1 MTQDW
6 THTEVEAIVS
16 DYFAMLGQDLRGEA
30 YSKSAHRAALKSAL
44 RGRSDGSIEWK
55 HQNISAVL
63 LDLGFP
69 YIPGYKP
76 RRNYQR
82 LLWETVAARLA
93 VDRALVTTVHEQI
106 EQPAP
111 APGAVMIPSTFD
123 DPPRPVVGG
132 GARTGEPRPSPFVP
146 RPGAPVD
153 YLARE
158 ARNRSLGAAGERLV
172 LEFEVGR
179 LRRLGAQRLA
189 ARVEHVAATQGDGIG
204 FDIRSFE
211 LDGRDRLIEVKTTA
225 FGKETPFFVTRN
237 ELACS
242 EASADRYHLYR
253 VFTFRRDPRLFTL
266 AGPLNKVCALEPTQ
280 YLGRVA

>member
-106 EQPAP
+106 EQPA
-111 APGAVMIPSTFD
+111 
-123 DPPRPVVGG
+123 
-132 GARTGEPRPSPFVP
+132 
-146 RPGAPVD
+146 
-153 YLARE
+153 
-158 ARNRSLGAAGERLV
+158 
-172 LEFEVGR
+172 
-179 LRRLGAQRLA
+179 
-189 ARVEHVAATQGDGIG
+189 
-204 FDIRSFE
+204 
-211 LDGRDRLIEVKTTA
+211 
-225 FGKETPFFVTRN
+225 
-237 ELACS
+237 
-242 EASADRYHLYR
+242 
-253 VFTFRRDPRLFTL
+253 
-266 AGPLNKVCALEPTQ
+266 
-280 YLGRVA
+280 